1 MKLVS
6 SRMRLRFKSSDDTA
20 NVTSGFV
27 HNSATKSNFN
37 PSCQLQDHVE
47 RERQKTRVEQESLKA
62 DCVGNCKHCKRLSTT
77 VDCSWQN
84 CSLVAR
90 DDFGIPAQRPNFKIG
105 RRKPSQ
111 FKKNFQFN
119 WGWFEWMLLIYVA
132 DNWKHTQWTNKSLIV
147 QIPFINLFGNLFQFP
162 WVRKYG

>member
-20 NVTSGFV
+20 NVTCGFV

-37 PSCQLQDHVE
+37 PFCQLQDHVE
-47 RERQKTRVEQESLKA
+47 RERQKARIEQESLKA
-62 DCVGNCKHCKRLSTT
+62 DCVVNIVSVCKTT
-77 VDCSWQN
+77 VDCAWQN

-90 DDFGIPAQRPNFKIG
+90 DEFGIPAQRPNFKIG
-105 RRKPSQ
+105 RRKPSR

-119 WGWFEWMLLIYVA
+119 
-132 DNWKHTQWTNKSLIV
+132 
-147 QIPFINLFGNLFQFP
+147 
-162 WVRKYG
+162 